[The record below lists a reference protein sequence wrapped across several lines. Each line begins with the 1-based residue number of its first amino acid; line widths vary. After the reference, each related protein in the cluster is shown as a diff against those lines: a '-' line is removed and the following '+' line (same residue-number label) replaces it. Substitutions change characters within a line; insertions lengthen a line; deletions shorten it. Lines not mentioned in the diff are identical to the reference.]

1 MVNLTHFRVIQQQL
15 TLSTTNQLNL
25 VYWYE

>member
-25 VYWYE
+25 VYW